1 MDNGERFTEPGK
13 PTDEPQPQSKP
24 TKPKLKIK
32 RGDFVLIAAILILA
46 GAVLIWQKW
55 READAAASADTL
67 VAVIT
72 VNGEEYERVPLT
84 GEERE
89 IDIQTEFGHNTLKSY
104 DKGIR
109 MTYSDAPKRIA
120 LDMGFISRPYQ
131 QIVCVPTRVR
141 VEVLPP
147 EGRDDGLDAVVGMLS
162 P

>member
-1 MDNGERFTEPGK
+1 MDNGERFPEPGK
-13 PTDEPQPQSKP
+13 PADESQPRS
-24 TKPKLKIK
+24 TKPKLKVK
-32 RGDFVLIAAILILA
+32 RGDLMLIAAILILA
-46 GAVLIWQKW
+46 GAVLVWQKW
-55 READAAASADTL
+55 RETDAAASADTL

-89 IDIQTEFGHNTLKSY
+89 IDIRTEFGHNILKAY

-131 QIVCVPTRVR
+131 QIICVPTRVR

-147 EGRDDGLDAVVGMLS
+147 EGQDDGLDAVVGMLV

>member
-1 MDNGERFTEPGK
+1 MDNGERFPEPGK
-13 PTDEPQPQSKP
+13 PTDESPPQSQS

-32 RGDFVLIAAILILA
+32 RGDLMLIAAILILA
-46 GAVLIWQKW
+46 GA
-55 READAAASADTL
+55 AASADSL

-89 IDIQTEFGHNTLKSY
+89 IDIRTEFGHNTLKAY

-147 EGRDDGLDAVVGMLS
+147 EGQDDGLDAIVGMLG

>member
-1 MDNGERFTEPGK
+1 MDNGKQFPEPGK
-13 PTDEPQPQSKP
+13 RAEKSRSQKAKS
-24 TKPKLKIK
+24 KLKIK
-32 RGDFVLIAAILILA
+32 RGDLMLIAAILILA
-46 GAVLIWQKW
+46 GAVSVWQKW
-55 READAAASADTL
+55 REAEASSSADAL
-67 VAVIT
+67 IAVIT

-89 IDIQTEFGHNTLKSY
+89 IDIRTEFGHNVLNAY

-147 EGRDDGLDAVVGMLS
+147 EGQDDGLDAVVGMLD